1 MKMLTM
7 DTSTLVMGV
16 AVLELEE
23 KRVLG
28 EVTTNLHKNHSVRL
42 MPTLDQLLKDL
53 DLTMSDIGVLAVSAG
68 PGSYT
73 GIRIGV
79 TTAKTMSWACQ
90 IPLYSESSLTVLAMN
105 GFRFDGVVVPLFDAR
120 RRRVYSGAYTREEER
135 MVEVLPQQVVGIDT
149 WLDQIAGLERPILFL
164 GDDVVRF
171 QDMIIDQLG
180 KRAEFGSPAENIP
193 RASQL
198 GWLARY
204 KWANH
209 ETPEHASFAPNY
221 LQMTE
226 AEANWLKKQGNG
238 ETSDGK
244 HS

>member
-1 MKMLTM
+1 MNMLTM
-7 DTSTLVMGV
+7 DTSTLVMGI
-16 AVLELEE
+16 AVLNLEE

-42 MPTLDQLLKDL
+42 MPTLDQLLRDL
-53 DLTMSDIGVLAVSAG
+53 DLKMSDIQVLAVSAG

-79 TTAKTMSWACQ
+79 TTAKTMSWALGL
-90 IPLYSESSLTVLAMN
+90 PLYSESSLTVLAMN
-105 GFRFDGVVVPLFDAR
+105 GLRFDGVVVPLFDAR
-120 RRRVYSGAYTREEER
+120 RRRVYSGVYKRDGER
-135 MVEVLPQQVVGIDT
+135 MAEVIPQQVVEIDL
-149 WLDQIAGLERPILFL
+149 WLEQIAEMNQPALFL

-171 QDMIIDQLG
+171 QDVITRRLG
-180 KRAEFGSPAENIP
+180 EKATFGIPAENIP
-193 RASQL
+193 RASHL
-198 GWLARY
+198 GMLCWH

-209 ETPEHASFAPNY
+209 EPPEHADFSPNY

-238 ETSDGK
+238 ETSQGQK
-244 HS
+244 S